1 MANWTKAEKVELA
14 RDMVILA
21 MSLTHFQDI
30 FWMIDSDKP
39 YDDIEEVVKYA
50 EDISEYV
57 QIPPS
62 LVKDT

>member
-21 MSLTHFQDI
+21 MSLTYFQDI

-39 YDDIEEVVKYA
+39 YADIEEVVEYA
-50 EDISEYV
+50 EEISKYV